1 MAGRK
6 SHLLVG
12 VAAVAVL
19 GAGALWLRLG
29 TGGVPERRRSAEA
42 AGAAAGESGRAPA
55 GGGPALPAASPGPG
69 GDAGARGAAGASPPA
84 ASAAAARPAPDEG
97 PGGAA
102 WRKARVA
109 FQLRELGRM
118 APYVKTALDDA
129 RREMA
134 FCFRGAAHADA
145 GGPAPD
151 GDAPAPRPRPAI
163 LLLYLEAREGALDVV
178 DTRTDHLGDASP
190 EVVECCREV
199 LRGLE
204 IPAFG
209 AVPGARYRLKLPLD

>member
-6 SHLLVG
+6 IHLLVG

-19 GAGALWLRLG
+19 GAGALRLRLG
-29 TGGVPERRRSAEA
+29 TGGVPEPRRSAEA
-42 AGAAAGESGRAPA
+42 AAGEAGRAAA
-55 GGGPALPAASPGPG
+55 GGGPALPAASASPGPG

-84 ASAAAARPAPDEG
+84 LPSTAARPSPDEG
-97 PGGAA
+97 PDGAA

-109 FQLRELGRM
+109 FNLRELGRM

-134 FCFRGAAHADA
+134 FCFRGAARADA

-151 GDAPAPRPRPAI
+151 GDAPATRRQPAI

-190 EVVECCREV
+190 EVVDCCREV

-209 AVPGARYRLKLPLD
+209 AVPGERYRLKLPLD